1 MPYQFFGAK
10 DICYIHI
17 AKKRWPNSN
26 RIRNKIK
33 KLFLGRPACQ
43 EFVHLNLHNTYSY
56 INNYHRYKHIKVSI
70 FESGVCAF
78 KFV

>member
-1 MPYQFFGAK
+1 LGAGGITSKLRLASDHPGAYTSMPYQFFGAK

-56 INNYHRYKHIKVSI
+56 
-70 FESGVCAF
+70 
-78 KFV
+78 